1 MKSGLINSFLRWCP
15 GAIGILL
22 RKKLYPFFLG
32 ACGRGVLFGRFIDL
46 QNAKNIHIG
55 DNVIVSNHCRL
66 LAGVDKCQSIMI
78 ENDVFI
84 GISTILHAESETVF
98 VNRGTNIGSE
108 CRIIARK
115 SVLIGSDVLIAA
127 YCVIGKE
134 LSCPEGQKG
143 NASTATRIGDN
154 VWLGARSRILTSIH
168 VDDGAIIGAHAIVN
182 THINPYGIAIGRPA
196 CIVRYRK

>member
-32 ACGRGVLFGRFIDL
+32 ACGRGVLFGRFIDF

-66 LAGVDKCQSIMI
+66 LAGVDKCQSITI

-84 GISTILHAESETVF
+84 GIGTILHAESEAVF
-98 VNRGTNIGSE
+98 VNWGTNIGSG

-143 NASTATRIGDN
+143 DAYTMIGDN
-154 VWLGARSRILTSIH
+154 VWLGTRSQILTSIH
-168 VDDGAIIGAHAIVN
+168 VNDGAIIGAHSIVN
-182 THINPYGIAIGRPA
+182 THINACGIAIGRPA